1 MKCLQMSCKKH
12 EHYENVGFLILD
24 RQRPTKIRKII
35 KTLPKIIL
43 VDIFFGKVTLPQ
55 ITFMVV

>member
-1 MKCLQMSCKKH
+1 MQKH